1 MILDTFASGP
11 FETNTYVLGCPK
23 TREACIID
31 APLESSSFILDYLH
45 KHSLTA
51 KYILLTHS
59 HLDHIADASILK
71 RKLKASLLIHI
82 LDVKNL
88 QSPGEDGL
96 SLFLHAE
103 PVDPDG
109 FLQEGDLLHVG
120 EIKIQVL
127 CTPGHTPGGV
137 CFYLPEEKV
146 LFSGDTLFKG
156 TMGRIDF
163 PHSEPSKMWDSLKR
177 LSHLP
182 PETKVFPGH
191 GPSTTIGAESW
202 IKKAKERFNK

>member
-11 FETNTYVLGCPK
+11 FETNTYILGCPK
-23 TREACIID
+23 TKEACVID
-31 APLESSSFILDYLH
+31 VPLGSAERILSSLR

-59 HLDHIADASILK
+59 HLDHIADAALLK
-71 RKLKASLLIHI
+71 SKLKASLLIHL

-96 SLFLHAE
+96 SLFLQTE

-109 FLQEGDLLHVG
+109 FLEEGELLYVG

-137 CFYLPEEKV
+137 SFYLPQEGM

-163 PHSEPSKMWDSLKR
+163 PHSEPSKMWNSLKI
-177 LSHLP
+177 LSDLP
-182 PETKVFPGH
+182 PQTKVFPGH
-191 GPSTTIGAESW
+191 GPSTTIGEESW
-202 IKKAKERFNK
+202 IRKAEERFN